1 MKHLKTYKLFES
13 SNIEADLEDIFL
25 NVKDNHPEE
34 KWYVTMDHY
43 EYEDYYSV
51 YISFGSKNPWDEDYE
66 DEVVI
71 SKELIECIHR
81 VKDFMNSNGYGRLDV
96 CILFEYESGQPDI
109 DTISLD
115 DLKEGQRLGESQSI
129 KLLFRKDSVNEEL
142 LPSTYLSAASKLKQK
157 GHKRR
162 AGELENW
169 KKEVE
174 ERERQIRH
182 DQRISELKK
191 WGHFRLKFAKS
202 KWNAQTKSSN
212 YQPFFEGNFYIEPT
226 FPYDWFQDMMYDSE
240 NEAWSLSLPI
250 EIGVMPADGETKL
263 EFEKC
268 KLAGEI
274 WEGQYWP
281 TRVWI
286 QLFEEGRIIPEKP
299 RCTYESIDC
308 DIFFF
313 STRAEAIRFKKLLAD
328 ALAGKND
335 WGKNKWNER
344 GLISS
349 FETFFKKDAEWRERR
364 KASGDDVLDQYFT
377 KDDLQRVSDSVKA
390 LSINDLY
397 LD

>member
-1 MKHLKTYKLFES
+1 MKYLKTYKLFES

-51 YISFGSKNPWDEDYE
+51 YISFGSKNPWDEDSE
-66 DEVVI
+66 DEAII

-109 DTISLD
+109 DTISLG

-142 LPSTYLSAASKLKQK
+142 LPSTYISAAQKLKQK
-157 GHKRR
+157 GHNRR

-174 ERERQIRH
+174 EKERQIRY
-182 DQRISELKK
+182 DQRISEMKK
-191 WGHFRLKFAKS
+191 WGPFRLQFCKA
-202 KWNAQTKSSN
+202 KWNAQTKAHN
-212 YQPFFEGNFYIEPT
+212 YQPFFEGNFYIEPS
-226 FPYDWFQDMMYDSE
+226 FPYDWFQDMMHDSE
-240 NEAWSLSLPI
+240 QEEFSLSLPI
-250 EIGVMPADGETKL
+250 ELGVMPADGETKL

-286 QLFEEGRIIPEKP
+286 QLFDTGRRIPEKP
-299 RCTYESIDC
+299 NCTYESVDN

-313 STRAEAIRFKKLLAD
+313 STRAEAIRFKKLLSD
-328 ALAGKND
+328 ALVGKND
-335 WGKNKWNER
+335 WGKNKWNEK

-349 FETFFKKDAEWRERR
+349 FEAFFKKDAEWRERHQP
-364 KASGDDVLDQYFT
+364 SDNVLDPYFT
-377 KDDLQRVSDSVKA
+377 KEDLQRVSDSVKA